1 MLAGMGGDQ
10 IMEESDYENAVD
22 EADEDEEDD
31 YEDED
36 MEGQRTRRQSDVEMD

>member
-22 EADEDEEDD
+22 D

-36 MEGQRTRRQSDVEMD
+36 MEGQRTRRQSDVDMD